1 MAGVRGRF
9 GVVIGVLAVVAS
21 ACSSSGSSGGAP
33 TTTKA
38 SETSTTAAPTRTA
51 HYDDTAKRWP
61 TPTFVEGPCPMPL
74 DDVEVQVT
82 CGTVQVPE
90 NRLDPKS
97 KTIELA
103 VARLHSRSATPKA
116 DPVVQLE
123 GGPGFPSLV
132 DVAGYAKSKILDER
146 DYIIWDQRGTGSST
160 PNLDCTET
168 NDAIWG
174 IFATTD
180 SSEVEGKRIED
191 SLERCRDRLRAD
203 GVDLSGYDTTQN
215 AADLAD
221 LRVALGIDEW
231 NLRGVSYGSA
241 LAIET
246 VRNHPEGVRSVL
258 LDSVVPPDGPFGG
271 VDRGKS
277 GLRAYR
283 ELYAACAA
291 QPSCEEKYGDL
302 EQLFR
307 EAAAKLD
314 AEPYRNT
321 VVNPATGKPSPVA
334 ITGQDLW
341 AGLFNALYDETL
353 IPALP
358 GVAQAIVDGNAG
370 VIDQVAKS
378 GIPFVADQV
387 EGMTASVDCADRER
401 ILDPKVVAPFL
412 EAHPEMG
419 ALVRLSVPE
428 TGCERWGVDPQPTAF
443 NTLLRSDVD
452 VPILMMEGRFD
463 PITPPA
469 GTERVAK
476 ALGVPVLRFPN
487 AGHGAVSSSDCAR
500 DIYLAFLDDPK
511 AEPDTACIDDLGP
524 PTFG

>member
-1 MAGVRGRF
+1 MQGVRGRL
-9 GVVIGVLAVVAS
+9 GVTLGVLAVVAT
-21 ACSSSGSSGGAP
+21 ACSGSSGGGSAKGP
-33 TTTKA
+33 TTTA
-38 SETSTTAAPTRTA
+38 TSTSAGPARTR
-51 HYDDTAKRWP
+51 HYDDSAKRWP
-61 TPTFVEGPCPMPL
+61 APTFTEADCPMPL
-74 DDVEVQVT
+74 DEVEVEVT
-82 CGTVQVPE
+82 CGYVEVLE
-90 NRLDPKS
+90 NRLDPES
-97 KTIELA
+97 QMIRLA
-103 VARLHSRSATPKA
+103 VARLHSRAADPA
-116 DPVVQLE
+116 PDPVVQLE

-132 DVAGYAKSKILDER
+132 DVAGYAKSAILDGR
-146 DYIIWDQRGTGSST
+146 DYVLWDQRGTGFST

-168 NDAIWG
+168 NEAIWG

-203 GVDLSGYDTTQN
+203 GVDLDGYDTTQN

-271 VDRGKS
+271 IDRGKS

-291 QPSCEEKYGDL
+291 QASCTEKYGDL
-302 EQLFR
+302 EALF
-307 EAAAKLD
+307 EQAAAALD
-314 AEPYRNT
+314 AEPYRTT

-341 AGLFNALYDETL
+341 AGLFNALYDEEL

-358 GVAQAIVDGNAG
+358 GVAQAIVDGNQAI
-370 VIDQVAKS
+370 IDQIAKT

-401 ILDPKVVAPFL
+401 LLDPRVVAPFL
-412 EAHPEMG
+412 EAHPELG

-428 TGCERWGVDPQPTAF
+428 TGCERWGVEQQPAAF

-469 GTERVAK
+469 GTERVAE
-476 ALGVPVLRFPN
+476 ALDVPVLKFPN

-500 DIYLAFLDDPK
+500 GIYLAFLDDPT
-511 AEPDTACIDDLGP
+511 ATPDTSCMDELGP